1 MPSCKEIDSLVTP
14 YVDGETTAA
23 ERAMVDAHLSVC
35 PPCRQRAEAEA
46 NARQMLRARGCRP
59 CAPEQLR
66 NRCRKA
72 TTPLGRLTCTYSP
85 ASLSMFA
92 AVVIMTGGVSVYGL
106 TRLSPTVLA
115 AQLTLDHLK
124 CFAVHESSVPVDAQ
138 ITEDQF
144 ARDYGWR
151 LHVPTAPAADG
162 LQLVGVRRCFC
173 GEGPAVHVMYRLAGE
188 PISLYVLPHV
198 TRPSATAD
206 VFGRDALIWS
216 DRDTTFVLLG
226 KETPSVMRQLAAD
239 LN

>member
-14 YVDGETTAA
+14 YVDGEITAA

-46 NARQMLRARGCRP
+46 NARQALRTRGCQP

-226 KETPSVMRQLAAD
+226 KETPDVMRQLAAD